1 MKIFITGGAGFIG
14 SHTAAELLE
23 AGYGVVIADNF
34 CNSKPQTV
42 ADIQKITG
50 KPVEFYEADLRDG
63 QALRE
68 IFKEN
73 DISAV
78 IHFAGLKS
86 VSESVKFPL
95 KYYENNLNATF
106 VLLDAM
112 KEAGI
117 NKLVFSSS
125 ATVYGTDNKA
135 PFNEDMPVSATNP
148 YGYTKIMIERILTDM
163 CSADP
168 DLSVCLL
175 RYFNPIGA
183 HPSGLIGEDPNGV
196 PNNLLPYVMQTAAG
210 LRDEI
215 TVYGGDYD
223 TADGTGVRDYIHV
236 VDLALGHLAAL
247 EYVLTHKGI
256 ETVNLGTGE
265 GTSVLEI
272 IKAYSKACGI
282 ELPYKIAGRREG
294 DVAVC
299 YADTEKARRIL
310 GWKAERN
317 IAKMCADSCNFAE
330 KRYGKR

>member
-50 KPVEFYEADLRDG
+50 KPIIFYEADLRDG

-112 KEAGI
+112 KKAGI
-117 NKLVFSSS
+117 NNLVFSSS

>member
-112 KEAGI
+112 KKAGI
-117 NKLVFSSS
+117 NNLVFSSS